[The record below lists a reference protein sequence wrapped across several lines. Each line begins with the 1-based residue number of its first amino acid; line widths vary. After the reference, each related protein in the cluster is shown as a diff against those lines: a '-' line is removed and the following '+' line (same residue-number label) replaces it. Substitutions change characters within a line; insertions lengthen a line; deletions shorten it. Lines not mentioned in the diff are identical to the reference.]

1 MTGFRE
7 AVIDLA
13 AIRHNMA
20 HLRQLVGTPHAMAVV
35 KANAYGHG
43 AVPVA
48 RAALAGG
55 ADWLGVADIDEALAL
70 RDAGIDAPILAW
82 LHDPDADFSAAIGD
96 DVTVGLSSARQLQQ
110 VADAA
115 AELGRAAS
123 VHLKLETGLSRN
135 GVHEND
141 WAEVFVLAAA
151 LERVGLLRVDG
162 VMSHLANASAFEDQQ
177 ALECFE
183 RGVAAARAAGLTPTL
198 VHLAS
203 SAAALRMPAAR
214 FSMVRLGITLYGLS
228 PFDDAASADLG
239 LIPAMTLRGRVA
251 LVRRVNAG
259 AGVSYDYLWRAPH
272 DSTLVLVP
280 LGYADGIPRQASGA
294 ALVHIHGE
302 NYPLVGRVA
311 MDQFVVNLGADNPGV
326 AVGDEVVLFGDPTTG
341 APSATDWANAA
352 GTINYEIVTRI
363 GHRVTRRHT
372 NG

>member
-1 MTGFRE
+1 
-7 AVIDLA
+7 
-13 AIRHNMA
+13 MA
-20 HLRQLVGTPHAMAVV
+20 HLRELVGTPHAMAVV

-82 LHDPDADFSAAIGD
+82 LHDIDADFSAAVDD
-96 DVTVGLSSARQLQQ
+96 DVTLGLSSALQLQQ

-115 AELGRAAS
+115 AELGRTAS

-141 WAEVFVLAAA
+141 WADVFALAAV
-151 LERVGLLRVDG
+151 LEQGGLLRVDG
-162 VMSHLANASAFEDQQ
+162 VMSHLSNASAHDDQL

-183 RGVAAARAAGLTPTL
+183 RGVATARAIGLTPAL

-203 SAAALRMPAAR
+203 SAAALRLPAAR
-214 FSMVRLGITLYGLS
+214 FSMVRFGITLYGLS
-228 PFDDAASADLG
+228 PFEDATSADLG
-239 LIPAMTLRGRVA
+239 LVPAMSLRGRVA
-251 LVRRVNAG
+251 HVRRVGAG

-272 DSTLVLVP
+272 ESTLVLVP
-280 LGYADGIPRQASGA
+280 LGYADGIPRQASGT
-294 ALVHIHGE
+294 ALVHIHGR
-302 NYPLVGRVA
+302 NYPVVGRVA
-311 MDQFVVNLGADNPGV
+311 MDQFVVNLGPTGDSDASGV
-326 AVGDEVVLFGDPTTG
+326 AVGDEIVLFGDPATG
-341 APSATDWANAA
+341 APSATDWADAA
-352 GTINYEIVTRI
+352 DTINYEIVTRI
-363 GHRVTRRHT
+363 GHRVKRRHL

>member
-1 MTGFRE
+1 MSGFRE

-13 AIRHNMA
+13 AIHNNMA
-20 HLRQLVGTPHAMAVV
+20 HLRDLVGTPHAMAVV

-82 LHDPDADFSAAIGD
+82 LHDPDADFSAAIDD
-96 DVTVGLSSARQLQQ
+96 DVTLALSSLRQLQQ

-115 AELGRAAS
+115 QELGKTAS

-141 WAEVFVLAAA
+141 WVEAFALAAA
-151 LERVGLLRVDG
+151 FQREGLLRVDG
-162 VMSHLANASAFEDQQ
+162 VMSHLANASAFDDQQ

-183 RGVAAARAAGLTPTL
+183 RGVAAARTAGLTPAL

-203 SAAALRMPAAR
+203 SAAALRLPAAR
-214 FSMVRLGITLYGLS
+214 FSMVRFGITIYGLS
-228 PFDDAASADLG
+228 PFDDATSADLG

-251 LVRRVNAG
+251 LIRRVSAG

-280 LGYADGIPRQASGA
+280 LGYADGVPRQASGTA
-294 ALVHIHGE
+294 RVHIRGA
-302 NYPLVGRVA
+302 NYPVVGRVA
-311 MDQFVVNLGADNPGV
+311 MDQFVVNLGADSPTV
-326 AVGDEVVLFGDPTTG
+326 AVGDTVVLFGDPSTG
-341 APSATDWANAA
+341 APSATDWADAA

-363 GHRVTRRHT
+363 GNRVARRHI